1 MNKLKIN
8 TILIDVSGLV
18 ITMMKVSVWS
28 GDLSDSY
35 LKLVTQLGADYI
47 DFNKGTDFTTDKKK
61 GHPDLDKVLKI
72 KKRIRSFGLEVNRVT
87 LPDITEKF
95 MKNQKGGDDELDNT
109 CRALKVFGEAEVPL
123 ARQRFAGETV
133 EWAVTHYRSVHR
145 GGYFSRGERFDSSRL
160 QQEAFTKEETEDWW
174 QHFRL
179 VYEHLVPIAEE
190 HNIKLAIHPSDPP
203 LTDAPLDTSGFT
215 RVVKEFPS
223 RIVGYIYCCGTR
235 GEAGGLPL
243 VLNEIRNYGREGRI
257 FQVHFRNVKG
267 NLDLS
272 DGFEE
277 TLLDDGDMSM
287 FKILQALK
295 EANFNG
301 CLNPDHIPTVEG
313 DKKQV
318 HHGLAYSVGYIK
330 AQITAVEAMK

>member
-1 MNKLKIN
+1 
-8 TILIDVSGLV
+8 
-18 ITMMKVSVWS
+18 MMKVSVWS
-28 GDLSDSY
+28 GNLSDSY
-35 LKLVTQLGADYI
+35 LKLVTHLGADCI
-47 DFNKGTDFTTDKKK
+47 DFNRGTDLTSDKKK
-61 GHPDLDKVLKI
+61 GYPDLENVLKI
-72 KKRIRSFGLEVNRVT
+72 KERIRSFGLEVNRVT

-109 CRALKVFGEAEVPL
+109 CRALKAFGEAEVPL

-133 EWAVTHYRSVHR
+133 EWVLTHYRSVHR

-160 QQEAFTKEETEDWW
+160 QQEALTKEETEDWW
-174 QHFRL
+174 RRFHL
-179 VYEHLVPIAEE
+179 VYERLVPIAEE
-190 HNIKLAIHPSDPP
+190 HNVKLAIHPSDPP
-203 LTDAPLDTSGFT
+203 LPGAPLDTSGFN
-215 RVVKEFPS
+215 RVIKEFHS
-223 RIVGYIYCCGTR
+223 RVVGYIYCCGTR

-257 FQVHFRNVKG
+257 FQVHFRNIKG
-267 NLDLS
+267 NLAS
-272 DGFEE
+272 SSGFEE

-295 EANFNG
+295 DAHFDG

-313 DKKQV
+313 DGKQV

-330 AQITAVEAMK
+330 AQIAALEALK